1 MQWKSIKNYEGYY
14 EVSDSG
20 IVRSLD
26 RDVHDRML
34 GNKHL
39 HGRIMRLTKSVGRH
53 KDNEYLVVNLRKN
66 GTTNVVAVHRLVAE
80 AFLPNPK
87 SLPTVN
93 HKDGNKQNN
102 FVENLEWV
110 SYTDNNLHALKTGLR
125 TPQGVRVAQIDTAG
139 NTVGEYSSVSQ
150 ASRITGVSR
159 GMISHCIHNR
169 ATFAGGYKWK
179 VIEKCNDYLFTESTA
194 EDELLL
200 EVQELA

>member
-1 MQWKSIKNYEGYY
+1 MQWKSIKDYEGYY

-34 GNKHL
+34 GNKH
-39 HGRIMRLTKSVGRH
+39 R
-53 KDNEYLVVNLRKN
+53 
-66 GTTNVVAVHRLVAE
+66 
-80 AFLPNPK
+80 
-87 SLPTVN
+87 
-93 HKDGNKQNN
+93 
-102 FVENLEWV
+102 
-110 SYTDNNLHALKTGLR
+110 
-125 TPQGVRVAQIDTAG
+125 GVRVAQIDTTG
-139 NTVGEYSSVSQ
+139 NTVGEFPSISQ

-179 VIEKCNDYLFTESTA
+179 LIEKCNDYLFTESTA

-200 EVQELA
+200 EAQGLA